1 MNKFEEIH
9 RNDDEKDGM
18 RRMVIMIR
26 MIKVI
31 VVPVLKYSSPEM
43 RSDS

>member
-9 RNDDEKDGM
+9 SNDDDKEGM
-18 RRMVIMIR
+18 RRMVMMIR

-31 VVPVLKYSSPEM
+31 VVMVTM
-43 RSDS
+43 IV